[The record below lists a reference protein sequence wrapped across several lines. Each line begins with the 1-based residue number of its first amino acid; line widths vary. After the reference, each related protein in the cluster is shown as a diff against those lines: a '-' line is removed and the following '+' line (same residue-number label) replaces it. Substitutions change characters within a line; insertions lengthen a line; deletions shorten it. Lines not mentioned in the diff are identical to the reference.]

1 MDTVQLTQDCN
12 AITKREFTFLYLFR
26 GTPSTHLIDHE
37 RMKALVNQ
45 VIFELQSCRLR
56 TWRPNHW
63 TIAFLFKYVWP
74 YITTRHKRFKI
85 FIDIKF

>member
-1 MDTVQLTQDCN
+1 MTNFAIVDGAENILWSLFMDTVQVTQDCN

-26 GTPSTHLIDHE
+26 VTPSTHLIDHE

-63 TIAFLFKYVWP
+63 TIAFLFKYV
-74 YITTRHKRFKI
+74 
-85 FIDIKF
+85 

>member
-1 MDTVQLTQDCN
+1 MTNFAIVDGAENILWSLFMDTAQLTQDCN

-63 TIAFLFKYVWP
+63 TIAFLFKYV
-74 YITTRHKRFKI
+74 
-85 FIDIKF
+85 

>member
-1 MDTVQLTQDCN
+1 MTNFAIVDGAENILWSLFMDTVQLTQDCN
-12 AITKREFTFLYLFR
+12 AITKREFTFLCLFR

-63 TIAFLFKYVWP
+63 TIAFLFKYV
-74 YITTRHKRFKI
+74 
-85 FIDIKF
+85 